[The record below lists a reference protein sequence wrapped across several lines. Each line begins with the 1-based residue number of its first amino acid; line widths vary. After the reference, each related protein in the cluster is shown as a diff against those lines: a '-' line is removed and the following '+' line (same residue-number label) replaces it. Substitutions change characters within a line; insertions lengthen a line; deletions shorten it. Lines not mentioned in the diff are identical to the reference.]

1 MMFSKLFKR
10 MSSSKVFGQYTDSQ
24 KQQANKLEESVKN
37 TLDCLN
43 NIDDTVFEDYECGDL
58 LEELIYV
65 YEIFLNQTESKQYEK
80 SN

>member
-1 MMFSKLFKR
+1 

-24 KQQANKLEESVKN
+24 KQQADKLEESVRN

-43 NIDDTVFEDYECGDL
+43 NTDDTVFEDYECGDL

-65 YEIFLNQTESKQYEK
+65 YEIFLNQKESKQYEK

>member
-1 MMFSKLFKR
+1 MFSKLFKR

-65 YEIFLNQTESKQYEK
+65 YEIFLNQKESRKYEK

>member
-1 MMFSKLFKR
+1 

-24 KQQANKLEESVKN
+24 KQQANKLEESVTN

-65 YEIFLNQTESKQYEK
+65 YEIFLNQKESNKYEK

>member
-1 MMFSKLFKR
+1 MFSKLFKR

-24 KQQANKLEESVKN
+24 KQQVNKLEESVKN

-65 YEIFLNQTESKQYEK
+65 YEIFLNQKESKKYEK

>member
-1 MMFSKLFKR
+1 

-24 KQQANKLEESVKN
+24 KQQVNKLEESVKN

-43 NIDDTVFEDYECGDL
+43 TIDDTVFEDYECGDL

-65 YEIFLNQTESKQYEK
+65 YEIFLNQKESKQYEK

>member
-1 MMFSKLFKR
+1 MFSKLFKR

-24 KQQANKLEESVKN
+24 KQQANKLEESVRN

-43 NIDDTVFEDYECGDL
+43 NIDDTVFEDYECSDL

-65 YEIFLNQTESKQYEK
+65 YEIFLNQKESNKYEK

>member
-1 MMFSKLFKR
+1 MFSKLFKR

-24 KQQANKLEESVKN
+24 KEQANKLKESVRN

-65 YEIFLNQTESKQYEK
+65 YEIFLNQKESKKYEK

>member
-1 MMFSKLFKR
+1 MFLKLFKR

-24 KQQANKLEESVKN
+24 KQQANKLEESVRN

-65 YEIFLNQTESKQYEK
+65 YEIFLNQKESNKYEK

>member
-1 MMFSKLFKR
+1 MFSKLFKR

-24 KQQANKLEESVKN
+24 KQQANKLEESVTN

-65 YEIFLNQTESKQYEK
+65 YEIFLNQKESNKYEK

>member
-1 MMFSKLFKR
+1 MFSKLFKR

-24 KQQANKLEESVKN
+24 KQQANKLEESVRN

-43 NIDDTVFEDYECGDL
+43 NIDDTVFEDYECSDL

-65 YEIFLNQTESKQYEK
+65 YEIFLNQKESKKYEK

>member
-1 MMFSKLFKR
+1 MFSKLLKR

-24 KQQANKLEESVKN
+24 KAQADKLEESVRN

-43 NIDDTVFEDYECGDL
+43 NTDDTVFEDYECGDL

-65 YEIFLNQTESKQYEK
+65 YEIFLNQKENKKYEK

>member
-24 KQQANKLEESVKN
+24 KQQVNKLEESVKN

-43 NIDDTVFEDYECGDL
+43 TIDDTVFEDYECGDL

-65 YEIFLNQTESKQYEK
+65 YEIFLNQKESKQYEK

>member
-1 MMFSKLFKR
+1 MFSTLFKR
-10 MSSSKVFGQYTDSQ
+10 MSSIKVFGQYTDSQ
-24 KQQANKLEESVKN
+24 KEQANKLEESVRN

-43 NIDDTVFEDYECGDL
+43 NTDDTVFEDYECGDL

-65 YEIFLNQTESKQYEK
+65 YEIFLNQKESKQYEK

>member
-1 MMFSKLFKR
+1 MFSKLLKR

-24 KQQANKLEESVKN
+24 KQQANKLEESVRN

-65 YEIFLNQTESKQYEK
+65 YEIFLNQKESNKYEK

>member
-1 MMFSKLFKR
+1 
-10 MSSSKVFGQYTDSQ
+10 MSSIKVFGQYTDSQ

-65 YEIFLNQTESKQYEK
+65 YEIFLNQKESKKYEK

>member
-1 MMFSKLFKR
+1 MFSKLFKR

-43 NIDDTVFEDYECGDL
+43 NTDDTVFEDYECGDL

-65 YEIFLNQTESKQYEK
+65 YEIFLNQKESKKYEK

>member
-1 MMFSKLFKR
+1 MFSKLFKR

-43 NIDDTVFEDYECGDL
+43 NIDDIVFEDYECGDL

-65 YEIFLNQTESKQYEK
+65 YEIFLNQKESKKYEK

>member
-1 MMFSKLFKR
+1 MFSKLFKR

-24 KQQANKLEESVKN
+24 KQQANKLEGSVRN

-43 NIDDTVFEDYECGDL
+43 NIDDAVFEDYECGDL

-65 YEIFLNQTESKQYEK
+65 YEIFLNQKESKKYEK